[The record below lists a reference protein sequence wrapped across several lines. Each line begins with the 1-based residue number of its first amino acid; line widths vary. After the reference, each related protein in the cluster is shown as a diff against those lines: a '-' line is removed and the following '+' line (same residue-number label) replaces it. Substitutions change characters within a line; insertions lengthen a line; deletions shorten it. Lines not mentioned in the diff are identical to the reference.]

1 MNLKTFWYTI
11 FYGLAVYCCSTQS
24 TLSKSNKQKTEQV
37 KETNDEA
44 FDESGSVLQ
53 EEVERYEYEPL
64 SHSAKMPVD
73 VSFCFY
79 ETTRFWILFFL
90 LIKKAEEG
98 FRRLL
103 TPSNPFR

>member
-64 SHSAKMPVD
+64 SHSAKMPFD

-79 ETTRFWILFFL
+79 ETTRF
-90 LIKKAEEG
+90 
-98 FRRLL
+98 
-103 TPSNPFR
+103 